1 MITTARRITF
11 ATERGTDVAGLAALF
26 CPDLY
31 YDRISS
37 VNLDDLRSR
46 GIRGLVIDLDNT
58 LVAWR
63 SSEIPPDVSEWASK
77 AKKMGFTLCIASN
90 TRRYRRLA
98 GVASALGASYVTGVS
113 KPRRAGF
120 RRAVRE
126 LDLPAECVAAIGDQL
141 LTDILCA
148 NRAGLLSIFVERISQ
163 REFVVTKFNRR
174 LERRI
179 LDSLRKSG
187 KLPERR
193 MAG

>member
-1 MITTARRITF
+1 MP
-11 ATERGTDVAGLAALF
+11 GLADLF

-31 YDRISS
+31 YDRITSID
-37 VNLDDLRSR
+37 LDDLRSR

-63 SSEIPPDVSEWASK
+63 SSEIPRDVSAWASTALRK
-77 AKKMGFTLCIASN
+77 GFSLCIASN

-113 KPRRAGF
+113 KPRRAGY

-126 LDLPAECVAAIGDQL
+126 LDLPVESVAAIGDQI

-163 REFVVTKFNRR
+163 REFVVTKINRR
-174 LERRI
+174 IERRI
-179 LDSLRKSG
+179 LDALRKSG

-193 MAG
+193 TATQTPN